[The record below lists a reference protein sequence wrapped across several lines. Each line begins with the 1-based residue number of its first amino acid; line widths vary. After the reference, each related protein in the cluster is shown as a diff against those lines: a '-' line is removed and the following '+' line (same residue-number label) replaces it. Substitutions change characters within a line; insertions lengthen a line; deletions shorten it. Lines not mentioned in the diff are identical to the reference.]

1 MMVISKSDYLLFLR
15 HPAWLWLKKYDK
27 SKLLE
32 PDASL
37 QARFDEGTLFEYYA
51 EKLFPN
57 AVKLGYKTD
66 GEFDGSKYRS
76 LPQATKAEIAKGT
89 KVIFQGRLEADN
101 LTLIFDVLERVGDNS
116 FDLYE
121 IKSSTSAKPEHIPD
135 LAFQTIVLEKS
146 GLKIRNLYVLH
157 VNNEYVRNGDIDPKQ
172 LAAEKKD
179 VTQKVRE
186 IIDETLVNIDEAFTV
201 LSKNKM
207 PDISP
212 RYLKSG
218 SMGDWLEVFKGIKGD
233 LPEYSIYNLC
243 SLSARKAGELEDLG
257 IEVMNDIPDD
267 FELSVRQL
275 EQVTAIKKG
284 RIVNKE
290 GVQEFL
296 SKLEY
301 PLHFFDYETFSGV
314 IPAFDG
320 LSPYQQVPFQYSLH
334 ILDALGGEIRHKEYL
349 HTENSDPTLSLVKQ
363 MSEDFEKTG
372 TIIVWHES
380 FEKGRNDEL
389 SVMHPGY
396 KVFLNN
402 INERIMDLKIPF
414 STGLFVDKDFF
425 GSASLKD
432 VAPVLVREPSYSD
445 LEVSNGLTAQNL
457 WMETILGEE
466 NIDTRDEIIEDLR
479 KYCTLDT
486 FIMIKIL
493 DVLNGIIKE

>member
-1 MMVISKSDYLLFLR
+1 MVISKSDYLLFLR
-15 HPAWLWLKKYDK
+15 HPAWLWIKKYDK
-27 SKLLE
+27 SKLSE
-32 PDASL
+32 PDSSL

-66 GEFDGSKYRS
+66 GEFDGNKYNS
-76 LPQATKAEIAKGT
+76 LPRLTKEEIAKGT

-101 LTLIFDVLERVGDNS
+101 LTLIFDVLERVGENT

-157 VNNEYVRNGDIDPKQ
+157 VNNEYVRRGEVDPKQ

-179 VTQKVRE
+179 VTEKVRG
-186 IIDETLVNIDEAFTV
+186 IIDETLVNIDEAFKV
-201 LSKNKM
+201 LSKREM

-212 RYLKSG
+212 RYLNGG
-218 SMGDWLEVFKGIKGD
+218 STEEWLDVFKGIKGD

-243 SLSARKAGELEDLG
+243 SLSAKKAGELEDLG
-257 IEVMNDIPDD
+257 IEMMNDIPDD

-275 EQVTAIKKG
+275 EQVTAIKNG
-284 RIVNKE
+284 RIVNKVE
-290 GVQEFL
+290 IRKFL
-296 SKLEY
+296 DTFEY

-334 ILDALGGEIRHKEYL
+334 IQDAPGGEIRHKEYL
-349 HTENSDPTLSLVKQ
+349 HTENSDPTLALVKQ
-363 MSEDFEKTG
+363 MSEDFEGSG
-372 TIIVWHES
+372 TILVWHES
-380 FEKGRNDEL
+380 FEKNRNEEL
-389 SVMHPGY
+389 GEMHPEY
-396 KVFLNN
+396 KTFLGN
-402 INERIMDLKIPF
+402 INDRILDLKIPF

-432 VAPVLVREPSYSD
+432 VAPVLVEEPSYDD
-445 LEVSNGLTAQNL
+445 LEIANGILAQNT
-457 WMETILGEE
+457 WMETILGGRNTKEKDRILEE
-466 NIDTRDEIIEDLR
+466 LR

-493 DVLNGIIKE
+493 DVLSGIIKE

>member
-1 MMVISKSDYLLFLR
+1 MVISKSDYLLFLR
-15 HPAWLWLKKYDK
+15 HPAWLWIKKYDK
-27 SKLLE
+27 SKLSE
-32 PDASL
+32 PDSSL

-51 EKLFPN
+51 EKLFLN

-76 LPQATKAEIAKGT
+76 LPQLTKEEIAKGT

-101 LTLIFDVLERVGDNS
+101 LTLIFDVLERVGENT

-157 VNNEYVRNGDIDPKQ
+157 VNNEYVRKGEVDPKQ
-172 LAAEKKD
+172 LTAVKKD
-179 VTQKVRE
+179 VTEKVRG
-186 IIDETLVNIDEAFTV
+186 IIDETLANIDEAFKV
-201 LSKNKM
+201 LSKREM

-218 SMGDWLEVFKGIKGD
+218 SMEEWLEVFKGIKGD

-243 SLSARKAGELEDLG
+243 SLSAKKAGELEDLG

-275 EQVTAIKKG
+275 EQVTAVKNG
-284 RIVNKE
+284 RIVNKVE
-290 GVQEFL
+290 IKKFL
-296 SKLEY
+296 DTFEY

-334 ILDALGGEIRHKEYL
+334 IQDAPGGEVRHKEYL
-349 HTENSDPTLSLVKQ
+349 HTENSDPTLALVKQ
-363 MSEDFEKTG
+363 MSEDFEGSG
-372 TIIVWHES
+372 TILVWHES
-380 FEKGRNDEL
+380 FEKNRNEEL
-389 SVMHPGY
+389 GEMHPEY
-396 KVFLNN
+396 KTFLEN
-402 INERIMDLKIPF
+402 INERILDLKIPF

-432 VAPVLVREPSYSD
+432 VAPVLVLKPSYDD
-445 LEVSNGLTAQNL
+445 LEVSNGITAQNL
-457 WMETILGEE
+457 WMETILGGE

-486 FIMIKIL
+486 FVLIKIL
-493 DVLNGIIKE
+493 EVLNGIIK

>member
-1 MMVISKSDYLLFLR
+1 MVISKSDYLLFLR
-15 HPAWLWLKKYDK
+15 HPAWLWIKKYDK
-27 SKLLE
+27 SKLSE
-32 PDASL
+32 PDSSL

-51 EKLFPN
+51 EKLFPG
-57 AVKLGYKTD
+57 AVKLGYKIN
-66 GEFDGSKYRS
+66 GEFDGNKYNS
-76 LPQATKAEIAKGT
+76 LPRLTKEEIEKGT
-89 KVIFQGRLEADN
+89 KVILQGRLEADN
-101 LTLIFDVLERVGDNS
+101 LTLIFDVLERVGENT

-135 LAFQTIVLEKS
+135 LAFQAIVLEKS

-157 VNNEYVRNGDIDPKQ
+157 VNNEYVRKGEVDPKQ
-172 LAAEKKD
+172 LTAVKKD
-179 VTQKVRE
+179 VTEKVRG
-186 IIDETLVNIDEAFTV
+186 IIDETLVNIDEAFKV
-201 LSKNKM
+201 LSKKEM

-218 SMGDWLEVFKGIKGD
+218 SMEEWLEVFEGIKGD

-243 SLSARKAGELEDLG
+243 GLSAKKAGELEDLG
-257 IEVMNDIPDD
+257 IEVMNDIPEN

-275 EQVTAIKKG
+275 EQVTAIKNG
-284 RIVNKE
+284 RIVNKVE
-290 GVQEFL
+290 IKKFL
-296 SKLEY
+296 DTFEY

-320 LSPYQQVPFQYSLH
+320 ISPYQQVPFQYSLH
-334 ILDALGGEIRHKEYL
+334 IQDAPGGEIRHKEYL
-349 HTENSDPTLSLVKQ
+349 HTENSNPTLALVKQ
-363 MSEDFEKTG
+363 MSEDFEGSG
-372 TIIVWHES
+372 TILVWHES
-380 FEKGRNDEL
+380 FEKGRNEEL
-389 SVMHPGY
+389 AVMYPEY
-396 KVFLNN
+396 KTFLENV
-402 INERIMDLKIPF
+402 NERIVDLKTPF

-432 VAPVLVREPSYSD
+432 VAPVLVLKPSYDD

-457 WMETILGEE
+457 WMETILGGE
-466 NIDTRDEIIEDLR
+466 NIDTRDEIIENLR